1 MLTRRAAGAG
11 IIAAALAGPLH
22 AAAAEPADSADLAAF
37 FADFTRKERARS
49 PMGLTA
55 DGQAARMGEWDDPS
69 DAARRRALGRRRS
82 ARAALERRFRPAELS
97 AQDRLSLRLFAAET
111 DLMTLEARHAARHF
125 VWEHMDGPHA
135 TGPAFLMARHRVR
148 NAADAQAYCDRLE
161 RMPAWLDAWRAVAR
175 RRAARGVMAHAAS
188 LDRTLAQAR
197 GVVKG
202 APFDDGPPSAL
213 MADVTAK
220 FAAVSDAGERARL
233 LARATTALKQEV
245 GPAYAR
251 VIADIAGQLAQASPE
266 PGVWRLPDGAAFYA
280 ERLAHHTTTRLT
292 AAEIHDKGLR
302 EVARLRA
309 EMASVARRTGFTG
322 DVAAFF
328 EVLRTRADLYYPA
341 TPEGRD
347 AALADAKAYTAQM
360 TAALPS
366 AFGRLPRA
374 RVEVRRIEPFREATA
389 GRAFYQRPPADG
401 SGPGL
406 VFVNLSDPTLVPKY
420 QLEALF
426 YHEGVPGHHLQI
438 ALADETLGLP
448 EFRRRGGW
456 TAYIEGW
463 ALYAERLAKELG
475 GYRDA
480 WAEAG
485 QLALELRR
493 AARLVVDTGIHDKR
507 WSRQEAIDWIVANT
521 PDSPSDAAQQIDRYG
536 VMPGQATAYTIGL
549 LEVVAMRTRAE
560 ARLADRF
567 DLIAWHDAL
576 LALGAL
582 PLWAAVSLHEG
593 ASLLVALNSLRV
605 LLTRDS
611 GPPPASAP
619 ASAVVDRDEAGA
631 AAAAPASAAAAD
643 AAPLARVPAAVPA

>member
-11 IIAAALAGPLH
+11 IAAATLLAGAGRGL
-22 AAAAEPADSADLAAF
+22 AAPAVGPGDSAELEAF
-37 FADFTRKERARS
+37 FADFARRERVRS

-55 DGQAARMGEWDDPS
+55 DGEAARMGEWDDPS

-82 ARAALERRFRPAELS
+82 ARAALRRRFDPARLS
-97 AQDRLSLRLFAAET
+97 AQDALSVRLFGVET
-111 DLMTLEARHAARHF
+111 DLMARETRFAGNHF
-125 VWEHMDGPHA
+125 VWEHMNGPQS
-135 TGPAFLMARHRVR
+135 TGPAFLIARHRVR
-148 NAADAQAYCDRLE
+148 GGADAEAYCARLE
-161 RMPAWLDAWRAVAR
+161 RMPAWIDAWRALAR
-175 RRAARGVMAHAAS
+175 ARAARGVIAHAAA

-220 FAAVSDAGERARL
+220 FAVVSDAGERARL
-233 LARATTALKQEV
+233 IARAVKALKTQV

-251 VIADIAGQLAQASPE
+251 MIADIAAQRARASHA
-266 PGVWRLPDGAAFYA
+266 PGVWRLPDGAAYYA
-280 ERLAHHTTTRLT
+280 ERLAHHTTTGLD
-292 AAEIHDKGLR
+292 AADIHAKGLR

-309 EMASVARRTGFTG
+309 EMAAIARRVGHAG
-322 DVAAFF
+322 DVASFF
-328 EVLRTRADLYYPA
+328 EVLRTDPDLYYPA
-341 TPEGRD
+341 TQQGRD
-347 AALADAKAYTAQM
+347 AALADARAYTDRM
-360 TAALPS
+360 TAALPR
-366 AFGRLPRA
+366 AFGRLPRTS
-374 RVEVRRIEPFREATA
+374 VEVRRIEPFREATA

-406 VFVNLSDPTLVPKY
+406 VFVNLSDPTLAPKY

-475 GYRDA
+475 GYRDV

-536 VMPGQATAYTIGL
+536 VMPGQATAYTVGL
-549 LEVVAMRTRAE
+549 LEVVEMRTRAE

-567 DLIAWHDAL
+567 DLSAWHDAL
-576 LALGAL
+576 LSLGAL
-582 PLWAAVSLHEG
+582 PLDLMAAEMDAWLD
-593 ASLLVALNSLRV
+593 
-605 LLTRDS
+605 TR
-611 GPPPASAP
+611 
-619 ASAVVDRDEAGA
+619 A
-631 AAAAPASAAAAD
+631 A
-643 AAPLARVPAAVPA
+643 

>member
-11 IIAAALAGPLH
+11 IAAATLVAGADRALAAATAGPG
-22 AAAAEPADSADLAAF
+22 DSAALEAF
-37 FADFTRKERARS
+37 FADFARRERASS
-49 PMGLTA
+49 PMELTA
-55 DGQAARMGEWDDPS
+55 DGDAARMGEWDDPS
-69 DAARRRALGRRRS
+69 EAARRRALSRKRS
-82 ARAALERRFRPAELS
+82 ARRTLDRRFDPA
-97 AQDRLSLRLFAAET
+97 RLSSQDALSVRLFGAEA
-111 DLMTLEARHAARHF
+111 DLMARESRFAGNHF
-125 VWEHMDGPHA
+125 VWEHMNGPQSI
-135 TGPAFLMARHRVR
+135 GPAFLIARHRVR
-148 NAADAQAYCDRLE
+148 NAADAEAYCARLE

-175 RRAARGVMAHAAS
+175 SRAARGVVAHAAA
-188 LDRTLAQAR
+188 LDRTLAQAK
-197 GVVKG
+197 GVVTG
-202 APFDDGPPSAL
+202 APFDDRAPAAL

-220 FAAVSDAGERARL
+220 FAAIADAGERARL
-233 LARATTALKQEV
+233 TARAVKALKTQV
-245 GPAYAR
+245 GAAYAR
-251 VIADIAGQLAQASPE
+251 VIADIEAQRAQASAA
-266 PGVWRLPDGAAFYA
+266 PGVWRLPDGAAYYA
-280 ERLAHHTTTRLT
+280 ERLAHHTTTALN
-292 AAEIHDKGLR
+292 AAQIHDKGLR
-302 EVARLRA
+302 EVARLRS
-309 EMASVARRTGFTG
+309 EMAAIARRVGHSG
-322 DVAAFF
+322 DLSSFF
-328 EVLRTRADLYYPA
+328 DVLRTNPDLYYPA
-341 TPEGRD
+341 TSEGRD
-347 AALADAKAYTAQM
+347 AALSDARAYTARM
-360 TAALPS
+360 AAALPR

-374 RVEVRRIEPFREATA
+374 KVEVRRIEPFREATA

-406 VFVNLSDPTLVPKY
+406 VFVNLSDPTLVPRY

-521 PDSPSDAAQQIDRYG
+521 PDSRSDAAQQIDRYG
-536 VMPGQATAYTIGL
+536 VMPGQATAYTVGL
-549 LEVVAMRTRAE
+549 LEVVAMRTKAE

-567 DLIAWHDAL
+567 DLAAWHDAL

-582 PLWAAVSLHEG
+582 PLDLMAAEMDAWLD
-593 ASLLVALNSLRV
+593 AQ
-605 LLTRDS
+605 
-611 GPPPASAP
+611 
-619 ASAVVDRDEAGA
+619 A
-631 AAAAPASAAAAD
+631 A
-643 AAPLARVPAAVPA
+643 